1 MHHIIFDLGGVVFD
15 WSPDAIIQAVF
26 QEPEIQARVRREV
39 FEHPDWVET
48 DRGTLSRADAV
59 VRWARRTG
67 RSIEEMK
74 AMMHQADVSMQPKT
88 DTLALMEELAGQGLP
103 LYCLSNMPAE
113 RYAYLQRTHGFW
125 DLFSGIIISAHVKMV
140 KPEPGI
146 FEHMLATHDLAP
158 ASSLFIDDSHTNI
171 RAARS
176 VGIHGIL
183 FTTAAACRQQIELFM
198 FPPARQRPIES

>member
-1 MHHIIFDLGGVVFD
+1 VHNIIFDLGGVVFG
-15 WSPDAIIQAVF
+15 WNPDAIIQAVF
-26 QEPEIQARVRREV
+26 QDPEIQALVRREV

-48 DRGTLSRADAV
+48 DRGTLNRADAV
-59 VRWARRTG
+59 VRWTRRTG
-67 RSIEEMK
+67 RSIEELK
-74 AMMHQADVSMQPKT
+74 ALMHQADVSMQPKT
-88 DTLALMEELAGQGLP
+88 DTLALMEELASQGLP

-113 RYAYLQRTHGFW
+113 RYAYLQRTYGFW

-146 FEHMLATHDLAP
+146 FEHLLATHGLNP
-158 ASSLFIDDSHTNI
+158 ASSLFIDDSQTNI

-183 FTTAAACRQQIELFM
+183 FTNTAACRQQIELFV
-198 FPPARQRPIES
+198 FPPARQ